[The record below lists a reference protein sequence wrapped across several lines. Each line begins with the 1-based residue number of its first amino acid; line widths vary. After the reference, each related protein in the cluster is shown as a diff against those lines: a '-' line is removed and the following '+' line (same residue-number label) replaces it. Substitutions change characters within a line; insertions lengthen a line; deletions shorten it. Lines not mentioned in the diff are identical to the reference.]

1 MEVPLANTT
10 RSIAE
15 INDTF
20 RRAERGIPGKT
31 VLTMGII
38 GLLREHNI
46 PLSKLAQLVA
56 NYGDFT
62 EHNDPHAEHDF
73 GAFELAGVKCF
84 WKIDAYD
91 VDCQFGSEDP
101 LDLTI
106 TNRVLTIMLAEE
118 W

>member
-1 MEVPLANTT
+1 MEVPLSDTS

-15 INDTF
+15 INDAF
-20 RRAERGIPGKT
+20 RRAEPGIPGKT

-46 PLSKLAQLVA
+46 PLPKLAQLVA
-56 NYGDFT
+56 NCSDFT
-62 EHNDPHAEHDF
+62 EHNDPLGEHDF
-73 GAFELAGVKCF
+73 GAFQLGGSKCF
-84 WKIDAYD
+84 WRIDAYD
-91 VDCQFGSEDP
+91 VDYQFGSEDP